1 MSSHPMSRRRFA
13 RWTIGAGASLPV
25 LTLGASHALAAD
37 LALLV
42 FVPTDSKVRSFE
54 KQLTASLPGVNVR
67 AVSRFRDFESSLRN
81 GTDAVLTL
89 QPVLE
94 QLKLAISAQ
103 GRRQG
108 GDSKEPYLLVSAGA
122 PVVPR
127 AVGKLGAVDILGY
140 SGMKTFVAQV
150 SGASPKIKSV
160 TKIEDLVPLLQL
172 QAVDAVLMPE
182 RYLPSLQTN
191 TQLDLRQVRVGNA
204 GLPALA
210 TLTAEG
216 RSIVPLVR
224 RLTASINAQ
233 MGVSEWTV
241 LG

>member
-1 MSSHPMSRRRFA
+1 MSRRRFA
-13 RWTIGAGASLPV
+13 RWTIGAGAGLPV
-25 LTLGASHALAAD
+25 LTGATQALAAD
-37 LALLV
+37 LMLLV
-42 FVPTDSKVRSFE
+42 FVPTDARVRSFE
-54 KQLTASLPGVNVR
+54 KQLTACLPGVNVR
-67 AVSRFRDFESSLRN
+67 AVSRFRDFESSLQS

-94 QLKLAISAQ
+94 QLKLAVSAQ
-103 GRRQG
+103 GKRKG
-108 GDSKEPYLLVSAGA
+108 GDSKEPYLLVSTGA
-122 PVVPR
+122 PVVPST
-127 AVGKLGAVDILGY
+127 VGKLGAVDILGH
-140 SGMKTFVAQV
+140 SGMKGFVAQV

-160 TKIEDLVPLLQL
+160 IKIEDLLPLLQL

-182 RYLPSLQTN
+182 RYLPTFQTN
-191 TQLDLRQVRVGNA
+191 TQLDLRPVRVGSA

-210 TLTAEG
+210 TLTPRG
-216 RSIVPLVR
+216 RSIVPLVH